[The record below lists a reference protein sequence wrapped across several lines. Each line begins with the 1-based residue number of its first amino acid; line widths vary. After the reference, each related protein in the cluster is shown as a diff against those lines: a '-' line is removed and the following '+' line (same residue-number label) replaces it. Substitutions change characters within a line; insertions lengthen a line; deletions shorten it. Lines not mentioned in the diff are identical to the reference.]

1 MPVLLIAVGLAVLGS
16 IGGLLLAATLLLF
29 KDSVRVRL
37 VPWLVS
43 FAVGTLLG
51 VALLDLLPESLE
63 SLNPTTAFGTLLVSI
78 LAFFTLEKFLLWR
91 HCHHDHCDLHQAAAP
106 LILIGDAFHN
116 FIDGAVIAA
125 ATYIS
130 VPLGV
135 TTALAVAAHEIPQEV
150 GDFAIL
156 LGAGYSRVRAL
167 WLNVLSGLSAVG
179 GVLVAGLM
187 VDRAPRPPAL
197 LPAGGRRQLPLRG
210 DVGPHPESPP
220 RPVRARCVPP
230 GHPRRRRHPDRRPP
244 VGPLR
249 DHASGPDTTA
259 SSHMGQVAALA
270 VLVLTQ
276 SERIP
281 SDRRWHR
288 L

>member
-1 MPVLLIAVGLAVLGS
+1 VPTLLIAVGLAILGS
-16 IGGLLLAATLLLF
+16 IGGLLVAATLLLF
-29 KDSVRVRL
+29 RDSVRIRL

-63 SLNPTTAFGTLLVSI
+63 SLKPTAAFGTLLVAI

-91 HCHHDHCDLHQAAAP
+91 HCHTDHCELHEAAAP
-106 LILIGDAFHN
+106 LILIGDGFHN
-116 FIDGAVIAA
+116 FVDGAVIAA

-156 LGAGYSRVRAL
+156 LGAGYSRMKAL
-167 WLNVLSGLSAVG
+167 WLNILSGMSAVG

-187 VDRAPRPPAL
+187 IDRAPRVLPYFLPIAAASFLYIAMSDLIPSLHRGPFERGAL
-197 LPAGGRRQLPLRG
+197 PQ
-210 DVGPHPESPP
+210 
-220 RPVRARCVPP
+220 
-230 GHPRRRRHPDRRPP
+230 
-244 VGPLR
+244 
-249 DHASGPDTTA
+249 
-259 SSHMGQVAALA
+259 
-270 VLVLTQ
+270 VLVVGAGIL
-276 SERIP
+276 IVVAF
-281 SDRRWHR
+281 
-288 L
+288 LAF

>member
-1 MPVLLIAVGLAVLGS
+1 VPTLLIAVGLAILGS
-16 IGGLLLAATLLLF
+16 IGGLLVAATLLLF
-29 KDSVRVRL
+29 RDSVRIRL

-63 SLNPTTAFGTLLVSI
+63 SLKPTAAFGTLLVAI

-91 HCHHDHCDLHQAAAP
+91 HCHTDHCELHEAAAP
-106 LILIGDAFHN
+106 LILIGDGFHN
-116 FIDGAVIAA
+116 FVDGAVIAA

-156 LGAGYSRVRAL
+156 LGAGYSRMKAL
-167 WLNVLSGLSAVG
+167 WLNILSGMSAVG

-187 VDRAPRPPAL
+187 IDRMPRVLPYFLPIAAASFLYIAMSDLIPSLHRGPFERGAL
-197 LPAGGRRQLPLRG
+197 PQ
-210 DVGPHPESPP
+210 
-220 RPVRARCVPP
+220 
-230 GHPRRRRHPDRRPP
+230 
-244 VGPLR
+244 
-249 DHASGPDTTA
+249 
-259 SSHMGQVAALA
+259 
-270 VLVLTQ
+270 VLVVGAGIL
-276 SERIP
+276 IVVAF
-281 SDRRWHR
+281 
-288 L
+288 LAF

>member
-1 MPVLLIAVGLAVLGS
+1 VPVLLIAVGLAILGS
-16 IGGLLLAATLLLF
+16 IGGLLLASTLLLF

-63 SLNPTTAFGTLLVSI
+63 SLKPTTAFGTLLASI

-91 HCHHDHCDLHQAAAP
+91 HCHHDHCDLHRSAAP
-106 LILIGDAFHN
+106 LILIGDGFHN

-156 LGAGYSRVRAL
+156 LGAGYSRVKAL
-167 WLNVLSGLSAVG
+167 WLNILSGLSAVG

-187 VDRAPRPPAL
+187 VDRMPRL
-197 LPAGGRRQLPLRG
+197 LPFFLP
-210 DVGPHPESPP
+210 
-220 RPVRARCVPP
+220 
-230 GHPRRRRHPDRRPP
+230 
-244 VGPLR
+244 
-249 DHASGPDTTA
+249 
-259 SSHMGQVAALA
+259 VAAASFLYVA
-270 VLVLTQ
+270 MSDLIPSLHRGPFERGAFRQVLLVLAGILT
-276 SERIP
+276 IVI
-281 SDRRWHR
+281 
-288 L
+288 LGI